1 MLKLWKVNAK
11 AGDATVKYPFAP
23 FPTNKDMRGK
33 PEHNA
38 ELCIACGACGVACPA
53 DAIRMDTDL
62 AADTITWSIDY
73 GRCIFCGR
81 CEEACP
87 MEAIKLTEEFE
98 LAVMSKD
105 DLTSKSVYTLEHC
118 SRCGKPFAP
127 HKEIDYAKRL
137 LQKAGGMEAIQAARA
152 AYDALSDQRKA
163 QVSNYDVLLAAEKK
177 LAQLQDE
184 AVAHVEE
191 LIDAIGQPVIP
202 ASRAAVEAARAAYD
216 ALGQKLQERVGNY
229 DVLLAAEARLAE
241 LNAQDIY
248 KTTGD
253 FIVSKGAPVTGS
265 IGGEWAVIG
274 LARSGYPVPANYFD
288 DYYARVEKYV
298 KNCSGVLHE
307 RKYTE
312 YSRVI
317 LALTAIGRNPSK
329 VAGYNLLMPLGDF
342 EKTIWQGM
350 NGPIWALIAL
360 DSGNYDIPKNP
371 AAKTQAT
378 RQLYID
384 EIIKNQMK
392 DGGWSLTGTGD
403 SDVDI
408 TAMAL
413 QALAKYQDQ
422 KAVKTATDKALAYL
436 SNVQDSKGGFA
447 SWGTTNVESVA
458 QVVVAL
464 CELGVSLDD
473 SRFVKSGHTLTEN
486 LLSFRQ
492 SNGGF
497 YHVLDGS
504 DGNNQMSSEQGFY
517 ALVAI
522 DRAANG
528 QNSLYR
534 MDDVTKNTSK
544 PSTSVSKGN
553 VDASVNVP
561 GVTAPGT
568 TFTDIKNHANKAAIE
583 ELASRGIING
593 MGKGTFMPNKTMTR
607 AEFAAIVTRALGLA
621 AKDTK
626 AFTDVPSS
634 KWYAGYIGTA
644 NSSGIVNGVGSGKF
658 NPDGTIT
665 RQEAAAM
672 VARAA
677 KLCGL
682 DPSMDAAATKDML
695 AQFGDYRSVAS
706 WAKEPMAFCYS
717 VNILDQSDLNIE
729 PTKAILRCE
738 IAQMLYNMLSAAELI

>member
-1 MLKLWKVNAK
+1 MVSAVK
-11 AGDATVKYPFAP
+11 A
-23 FPTNKDMRGK
+23 
-33 PEHNA
+33 PE
-38 ELCIACGACGVACPA
+38 V
-53 DAIRMDTDL
+53 
-62 AADTITWSIDY
+62 
-73 GRCIFCGR
+73 
-81 CEEACP
+81 
-87 MEAIKLTEEFE
+87 
-98 LAVMSKD
+98 
-105 DLTSKSVYTLEHC
+105 
-118 SRCGKPFAP
+118 
-127 HKEIDYAKRL
+127 
-137 LQKAGGMEAIQAARA
+137 
-152 AYDALSDQRKA
+152 
-163 QVSNYDVLLAAEKK
+163 
-177 LAQLQDE
+177 
-184 AVAHVEE
+184 
-191 LIDAIGQPVIP
+191 
-202 ASRAAVEAARAAYD
+202 
-216 ALGQKLQERVGNY
+216 
-229 DVLLAAEARLAE
+229 
-241 LNAQDIY
+241 
-248 KTTGD
+248 
-253 FIVSKGAPVTGS
+253 GS

-274 LARSGYPVPANYFD
+274 LARSGYSVPA
-288 DYYARVEKYV
+288 DYYDEYYTRVEKYV
-298 KNCSGVLHE
+298 KDCNGVLHD

-312 YSRVI
+312 YSRVA
-317 LALTAIGRNPSK
+317 LALTAIGRDPSK
-329 VAGYNLLMPLGDF
+329 VAGYNLLTPLGDF
-342 EKTIWQGM
+342 EKTIWQGL

-360 DSGNYDIPKNP
+360 DSGNYEIPKNP

-384 EIIKNQMK
+384 EILNNQMK

-422 KAVKTATDKALAYL
+422 KAVKAATDSALSWL
-436 SNVQDSKGGFA
+436 SKNQDSKGGFA

-458 QVVVAL
+458 QVVVAF
-464 CELGVSLDD
+464 CELGMDLND
-473 SRFVKSGHTLTEN
+473 SRFVKNGHGLVEN

-497 YHVLDGS
+497 YHVMDGS
-504 DGNNQMSSEQGFY
+504 DGNNQMSAEQGFY

-522 DRAANG
+522 DRAENSK
-528 QNSLYR
+528 NSLYR
-534 MDDVTKNTSK
+534 MGDVVKNNSK
-544 PSTSVSKGN
+544 PNTNINKSKA
-553 VDASVNVP
+553 DPSVNVP
-561 GVTAPGT
+561 DVTAPGT
-568 TFTDIKNHANKAAIE
+568 TFSDVKNHANQTAIE
-583 ELASRGIING
+583 QLASRGIING
-593 MGKGTFMPNKTMTR
+593 MGKGTFAPNKTMTR
-607 AEFAAIVTRALGLA
+607 AEFAAIVTRALGLP

-682 DPSMDAAATKDML
+682 DTAMDAAATKDML

-706 WAKEPMAFCYS
+706 WAKKPMAFCYS

-738 IAQMLYNMLSAAELI
+738 IAQMLYNMLTAAELI

>member
-1 MLKLWKVNAK
+1 MRRIKRISAWILTLAILLTL
-11 AGDATVKYPFAP
+11 TV
-23 FPTNKDMRGK
+23 PT
-33 PEHNA
+33 
-38 ELCIACGACGVACPA
+38 
-53 DAIRMDTDL
+53 L
-62 AADTITWSIDY
+62 AAS
-73 GRCIFCGR
+73 
-81 CEEACP
+81 
-87 MEAIKLTEEFE
+87 
-98 LAVMSKD
+98 
-105 DLTSKSVYTLEHC
+105 SVQSEVQG
-118 SRCGKPFAP
+118 S
-127 HKEIDYAKRL
+127 
-137 LQKAGGMEAIQAARA
+137 A
-152 AYDALSDQRKA
+152 AYMVSAVKA
-163 QVSNYDVLLAAEKK
+163 PEV
-177 LAQLQDE
+177 
-184 AVAHVEE
+184 
-191 LIDAIGQPVIP
+191 
-202 ASRAAVEAARAAYD
+202 
-216 ALGQKLQERVGNY
+216 
-229 DVLLAAEARLAE
+229 
-241 LNAQDIY
+241 
-248 KTTGD
+248 
-253 FIVSKGAPVTGS
+253 GS

-274 LARSGYPVPANYFD
+274 LARSGYSVPTNYYD

-317 LALTAIGRNPSK
+317 LALTAIGRDPSK
-329 VAGYNLLMPLGDF
+329 VAGYNLLTPLGDF
-342 EKTIWQGM
+342 EKTIWQGL

-360 DSGNYDIPKNP
+360 DSGNYEIPKNT

-378 RQLYID
+378 RQLYVD
-384 EIIKNQMK
+384 EIVKNQKK
-392 DGGWSLTGTGD
+392 DGGWALTDTGD

-422 KAVKTATDKALAYL
+422 KAVKSATDKALDYL
-436 SNVQDSKGGFA
+436 SNAQDSKGGYA

-464 CELGVSLDD
+464 CELGISLDD
-473 SRFVKSGHTLTEN
+473 SRFVKSGYTLTEN

-492 SNGGF
+492 ANGGF

-534 MDDVTKNTSK
+534 MGDVTKNTSK
-544 PSTSVSKGN
+544 PTANVSKGN
-553 VDASVNVP
+553 ADASVNVP

-568 TFTDIKNHANKAAIE
+568 TFSDIKNHANKAAIE

-593 MGKGTFMPNKTMTR
+593 MGKGTFAPNKTMTR

-626 AFTDVPSS
+626 AFTDVPAS

-682 DPSMDAAATKDML
+682 DTSMDAAATKDML

-738 IAQMLYNMLSAAELI
+738 IAQMLYNMLTAAELI

>member
-1 MLKLWKVNAK
+1 MKQIRK
-11 AGDATVKYPFAP
+11 FA
-23 FPTNKDMRGK
+23 
-33 PEHNA
+33 A
-38 ELCIACGACGVACPA
+38 LI
-53 DAIRMDTDL
+53 L
-62 AADTITWSIDY
+62 AFSVL
-73 GRCIFCGR
+73 FS
-81 CEEACP
+81 
-87 MEAIKLTEEFE
+87 
-98 LAVMSKD
+98 LAVPTFAASSVQSEVQSSAAFMLS
-105 DLTSKSVYTLEHC
+105 SVKSPEV
-118 SRCGKPFAP
+118 
-127 HKEIDYAKRL
+127 
-137 LQKAGGMEAIQAARA
+137 
-152 AYDALSDQRKA
+152 
-163 QVSNYDVLLAAEKK
+163 
-177 LAQLQDE
+177 
-184 AVAHVEE
+184 
-191 LIDAIGQPVIP
+191 
-202 ASRAAVEAARAAYD
+202 
-216 ALGQKLQERVGNY
+216 
-229 DVLLAAEARLAE
+229 
-241 LNAQDIY
+241 
-248 KTTGD
+248 
-253 FIVSKGAPVTGS
+253 GS

-274 LARSGYPVPANYFD
+274 LARSGYSVPA
-288 DYYARVEKYV
+288 DYYDEYYTRVEKYV

-317 LALTAIGRNPSK
+317 LALTAIGRDPSK

-342 EKTIWQGM
+342 EKTIWQGL

-360 DSGNYDIPKNP
+360 DSGNYEIPKNP

-384 EIIKNQMK
+384 EILNSQMK

-408 TAMAL
+408 SAMAL

-422 KAVKTATDKALAYL
+422 KAVKTATDKALTYL
-436 SNVQDSKGGFA
+436 SKAQDSKGGYA

-534 MDDVTKNTSK
+534 MSDVAKNTSK
-544 PSTSVSKGN
+544 PATSVSKGN
-553 VDASVNVP
+553 VDASVSVP

-568 TFTDIKNHANKAAIE
+568 TFSDIKNHANKAAIE

-593 MGKGTFMPNKTMTR
+593 MGKGTFAPNKTMTR

-634 KWYAGYIGTA
+634 NGTPVTSA
-644 NSSGIVNGVGSGKF
+644 Q
-658 NPDGTIT
+658 PT
-665 RQEAAAM
+665 AAALST
-672 VARAA
+672 A
-677 KLCGL
+677 L
-682 DPSMDAAATKDML
+682 AAASLIRTAPSPGRRLPRWSPVPQNCVALIHRWTKQRQRICWHSSEIT
-695 AQFGDYRSVAS
+695 AAWHPGRRNRWRSATPSISSTRVTS
-706 WAKEPMAFCYS
+706 ILNPQKRFCAARS
-717 VNILDQSDLNIE
+717 H
-729 PTKAILRCE
+729 RCFT
-738 IAQMLYNMLSAAELI
+738 IC

>member
-1 MLKLWKVNAK
+1 MRRTKRIAWILTLAILLTL
-11 AGDATVKYPFAP
+11 TV
-23 FPTNKDMRGK
+23 
-33 PEHNA
+33 
-38 ELCIACGACGVACPA
+38 PA
-53 DAIRMDTDL
+53 L
-62 AADTITWSIDY
+62 AAS
-73 GRCIFCGR
+73 GVQNEVQG
-81 CEEACP
+81 
-87 MEAIKLTEEFE
+87 
-98 LAVMSKD
+98 S
-105 DLTSKSVYTLEHC
+105 
-118 SRCGKPFAP
+118 
-127 HKEIDYAKRL
+127 
-137 LQKAGGMEAIQAARA
+137 A
-152 AYDALSDQRKA
+152 AYMVSAVKA
-163 QVSNYDVLLAAEKK
+163 PEV
-177 LAQLQDE
+177 
-184 AVAHVEE
+184 
-191 LIDAIGQPVIP
+191 
-202 ASRAAVEAARAAYD
+202 
-216 ALGQKLQERVGNY
+216 
-229 DVLLAAEARLAE
+229 
-241 LNAQDIY
+241 
-248 KTTGD
+248 
-253 FIVSKGAPVTGS
+253 GS
-265 IGGEWAVIG
+265 IGGEWAIIG
-274 LARSGYPVPANYFD
+274 LARSGYAVPANYYE

-317 LALTAIGRNPSK
+317 LALTAIGRDPSK
-329 VAGYNLLMPLGDF
+329 VAGYNLLTPLGDF
-342 EKTIWQGM
+342 EKTIWQGL

-408 TAMAL
+408 SAMAL

-422 KAVKTATDKALAYL
+422 KAVKTATDKALTYL
-436 SNVQDSKGGFA
+436 SKVQDSKGGFA

-458 QVVVAL
+458 QVVVAF
-464 CELGVSLDD
+464 CELGMDLND
-473 SRFVKSGHTLTEN
+473 SRFVKNGHGLVEN

-497 YHVLDGS
+497 YHVMDGS
-504 DGNNQMSSEQGFY
+504 DGNNQMSAEQGFY

-522 DRAANG
+522 DRAENG
-528 QNSLYR
+528 KNSLYR
-534 MDDVTKNTSK
+534 MGDVVKNNSK
-544 PSTSVSKGN
+544 PNTNINKSKA
-553 VDASVNVP
+553 DPSVNVP
-561 GVTAPGT
+561 DVTAPGT
-568 TFTDIKNHANKAAIE
+568 TFSDVKNHANQTAIE
-583 ELASRGIING
+583 QLASRGIING
-593 MGKGTFMPNKTMTR
+593 MGKGTFAPNKTMTR
-607 AEFAAIVTRALGLA
+607 AEFAAIVTRALGLP

-682 DPSMDAAATKDML
+682 DTAMDAASIKDML
-695 AQFGDYRSVAS
+695 AQFGDYRGVAS
-706 WAKEPMAFCYS
+706 WAKEPLAFCYAAG
-717 VNILDQSDLNIE
+717 ILDQSDLNIE

-738 IAQMLYNMLSAAELI
+738 IAQMLYNMLVTSELI

>member
-1 MLKLWKVNAK
+1 MRRIKRISAWILTLAILLTL
-11 AGDATVKYPFAP
+11 TV
-23 FPTNKDMRGK
+23 
-33 PEHNA
+33 
-38 ELCIACGACGVACPA
+38 PA
-53 DAIRMDTDL
+53 L
-62 AADTITWSIDY
+62 AAS
-73 GRCIFCGR
+73 GVQNEVQG
-81 CEEACP
+81 
-87 MEAIKLTEEFE
+87 
-98 LAVMSKD
+98 S
-105 DLTSKSVYTLEHC
+105 
-118 SRCGKPFAP
+118 
-127 HKEIDYAKRL
+127 
-137 LQKAGGMEAIQAARA
+137 A
-152 AYDALSDQRKA
+152 AYM
-163 QVSNYDVLLAAEKK
+163 VS
-177 LAQLQDE
+177 
-184 AVAHVEE
+184 AVKSPEV
-191 LIDAIGQPVIP
+191 
-202 ASRAAVEAARAAYD
+202 
-216 ALGQKLQERVGNY
+216 
-229 DVLLAAEARLAE
+229 
-241 LNAQDIY
+241 
-248 KTTGD
+248 
-253 FIVSKGAPVTGS
+253 GS
-265 IGGEWAVIG
+265 IGGEWAIIG
-274 LARSGYPVPANYFD
+274 LARSGYTVPTNYYE

-317 LALTAIGRNPSK
+317 LALTAIGRDPSK

-342 EKTIWQGM
+342 EKTIWQGL

-360 DSGNYDIPKNP
+360 DSGNYEIPKNP

-384 EIIKNQMK
+384 EIVKNQKK
-392 DGGWSLTGTGD
+392 DGGWSLTDTGD

-422 KAVKTATDKALAYL
+422 KAVKSATDKALDYL
-436 SNVQDSKGGFA
+436 SDVQDSKGGYA

-534 MDDVTKNTSK
+534 MGDVVKNNSK
-544 PSTSVSKGN
+544 PNTNINKSKA
-553 VDASVNVP
+553 DPSVNVP
-561 GVTAPGT
+561 DVTAPGT
-568 TFTDIKNHANKAAIE
+568 TFTDVKNHVNKAAIE

-644 NSSGIVNGVGSGKF
+644 NSSGIVNGVGNGKF
-658 NPDGTIT
+658 NPEGTIT

-682 DPSMDAAATKDML
+682 DTAMGAAATKDML

-738 IAQMLYNMLSAAELI
+738 IAQMLYNMLTAAELI

>member
-1 MLKLWKVNAK
+1 MKQ
-11 AGDATVKYPFAP
+11 
-23 FPTNKDMRGK
+23 
-33 PEHNA
+33 
-38 ELCIACGACGVACPA
+38 
-53 DAIRMDTDL
+53 IRKL
-62 AADTITWSIDY
+62 AALILVLSVL
-73 GRCIFCGR
+73 FS
-81 CEEACP
+81 
-87 MEAIKLTEEFE
+87 
-98 LAVMSKD
+98 LAVPTLAAS
-105 DLTSKSVYTLEHC
+105 SVQTEMQG
-118 SRCGKPFAP
+118 S
-127 HKEIDYAKRL
+127 
-137 LQKAGGMEAIQAARA
+137 A
-152 AYDALSDQRKA
+152 AYMVSAVKA
-163 QVSNYDVLLAAEKK
+163 PEVS
-177 LAQLQDE
+177 
-184 AVAHVEE
+184 
-191 LIDAIGQPVIP
+191 
-202 ASRAAVEAARAAYD
+202 
-216 ALGQKLQERVGNY
+216 
-229 DVLLAAEARLAE
+229 
-241 LNAQDIY
+241 
-248 KTTGD
+248 
-253 FIVSKGAPVTGS
+253 S
-265 IGGEWAVIG
+265 IGGEWAVLG
-274 LARSGYPVPANYFD
+274 LARSGYSVPKDYFD
-288 DYYARVEKYV
+288 NYYANVEKYV
-298 KNCSGVLHE
+298 KSCKGVLHE

-312 YSRVI
+312 YSRVV
-317 LALTAIGRNPSK
+317 LALTAIGRDPSN

-342 EKTIWQGM
+342 DKTIWQGL

-360 DSGNYDIPKNP
+360 DSGNYDIPKNTS
-371 AAKTQAT
+371 AKTQAT

-408 TAMAL
+408 SAMAL

-422 KAVKTATDKALAYL
+422 KAVKTATDKALTYL
-436 SNVQDSKGGFA
+436 SKAQDSKGGYA

-464 CELGVSLDD
+464 CELGIDLGD
-473 SRFVKSGHTLTEN
+473 SRFVKNGHTLTEN

-504 DGNNQMSSEQGFY
+504 DGNNQMSAEQGFY

-522 DRAANG
+522 DRVENG
-528 QNSLYR
+528 KNSFYR
-534 MDDVTKNTSK
+534 MGDVVKNTSK
-544 PSTSVSKGN
+544 PTNVNKSKA
-553 VDASVNVP
+553 DASVNVP
-561 GVTAPGT
+561 GVSAPGT
-568 TFTDIKNHANKAAIE
+568 TFTDVKNHANKTAIE
-583 ELASRGIING
+583 ALASRGIING
-593 MGKGTFMPNKTMTR
+593 MSKDTFAPNKTMTR
-607 AEFAAIVTRALGLA
+607 AEFAAIVTRALGLP

-634 KWYAGYIGTA
+634 KWYAGYIGAA

-682 DPSMDAAATKDML
+682 DTAMDAAATKDML

-706 WAKEPMAFCYS
+706 WAKKPMAFCYS

-738 IAQMLYNMLSAAELI
+738 IAQMLYNMLTAAELI

>member
-1 MLKLWKVNAK
+1 MRRIKRISAWILTLAILLTL
-11 AGDATVKYPFAP
+11 TV
-23 FPTNKDMRGK
+23 
-33 PEHNA
+33 
-38 ELCIACGACGVACPA
+38 PA
-53 DAIRMDTDL
+53 L
-62 AADTITWSIDY
+62 AAS
-73 GRCIFCGR
+73 
-81 CEEACP
+81 
-87 MEAIKLTEEFE
+87 
-98 LAVMSKD
+98 
-105 DLTSKSVYTLEHC
+105 SVQNEVQG
-118 SRCGKPFAP
+118 S
-127 HKEIDYAKRL
+127 
-137 LQKAGGMEAIQAARA
+137 A
-152 AYDALSDQRKA
+152 AYM
-163 QVSNYDVLLAAEKK
+163 VS
-177 LAQLQDE
+177 
-184 AVAHVEE
+184 AVKSPEV
-191 LIDAIGQPVIP
+191 
-202 ASRAAVEAARAAYD
+202 
-216 ALGQKLQERVGNY
+216 
-229 DVLLAAEARLAE
+229 
-241 LNAQDIY
+241 
-248 KTTGD
+248 
-253 FIVSKGAPVTGS
+253 GS
-265 IGGEWAVIG
+265 IGGEWAIIG
-274 LARSGYPVPANYFD
+274 LARSGYTVPANYYE

-312 YSRVI
+312 YSRVV
-317 LALTAIGRNPSK
+317 LALTAIGRDPSK
-329 VAGYNLLMPLGDF
+329 VAGYNLLTPLGDF
-342 EKTIWQGM
+342 DKTIWQGL

-360 DSGNYDIPKNP
+360 DSGNYEIPKNP

-384 EIIKNQMK
+384 EILNNQMK

-422 KAVKTATDKALAYL
+422 KAVKTATDKALTYL
-436 SNVQDSKGGFA
+436 SNVQDRKGGFA

-458 QVVVAL
+458 QVVVAF
-464 CELGVSLDD
+464 CELGMDLND
-473 SRFVKSGHTLTEN
+473 SRFVKNGHGLVEN

-497 YHVLDGS
+497 YHVMDGS
-504 DGNNQMSSEQGFY
+504 DGNNQMSAEQGFY

-522 DRAANG
+522 DRAENG
-528 QNSLYR
+528 KNSLYR
-534 MDDVTKNTSK
+534 MGDVTKNTSK
-544 PSTSVSKGN
+544 PNTNINKSKA
-553 VDASVNVP
+553 DPSVNVP

-568 TFTDIKNHANKAAIE
+568 TFSDVKNHANQTAIE
-583 ELASRGIING
+583 QLASRGIING
-593 MGKGTFMPNKTMTR
+593 MGKGTFAPNKTMTR

-738 IAQMLYNMLSAAELI
+738 IAQMLYNMLTAAELI

>member
-1 MLKLWKVNAK
+1 MRRIKRISAWILTLAILLTL
-11 AGDATVKYPFAP
+11 TVPAFA
-23 FPTNKDMRGK
+23 
-33 PEHNA
+33 A
-38 ELCIACGACGVACPA
+38 
-53 DAIRMDTDL
+53 
-62 AADTITWSIDY
+62 S
-73 GRCIFCGR
+73 
-81 CEEACP
+81 
-87 MEAIKLTEEFE
+87 
-98 LAVMSKD
+98 
-105 DLTSKSVYTLEHC
+105 SVQSEVQG
-118 SRCGKPFAP
+118 S
-127 HKEIDYAKRL
+127 
-137 LQKAGGMEAIQAARA
+137 A
-152 AYDALSDQRKA
+152 AYM
-163 QVSNYDVLLAAEKK
+163 VS
-177 LAQLQDE
+177 
-184 AVAHVEE
+184 AVKSPEV
-191 LIDAIGQPVIP
+191 
-202 ASRAAVEAARAAYD
+202 
-216 ALGQKLQERVGNY
+216 
-229 DVLLAAEARLAE
+229 
-241 LNAQDIY
+241 
-248 KTTGD
+248 
-253 FIVSKGAPVTGS
+253 GS
-265 IGGEWAVIG
+265 IGGEWAIIG
-274 LARSGYPVPANYFD
+274 LARFGYTVPANYYD

-317 LALTAIGRNPSK
+317 LALTAIGRDPSN
-329 VAGYNLLMPLGDF
+329 VAGDNLLTPLGDF
-342 EKTIWQGM
+342 EKTIWQGL

-384 EIIKNQMK
+384 EILNNQMK

-422 KAVKTATDKALAYL
+422 KAVKTATDSALTWL
-436 SNVQDSKGGFA
+436 SKNQDSKGGYA

-458 QVVVAL
+458 QVIVAL
-464 CELGVSLDD
+464 CELGMDLND
-473 SRFVKSGHTLTEN
+473 SRFVKNGRTLTEN

-504 DGNNQMSSEQGFY
+504 DGNNQMSAEQGFY

-522 DRAANG
+522 DRAENSK
-528 QNSLYR
+528 NSLYR
-534 MDDVTKNTSK
+534 MGDVTKNTAK
-544 PSTSVSKGN
+544 PSTTVKKGSA
-553 VDASVNVP
+553 DASVSVP
-561 GVTAPGT
+561 AVSAPGT
-568 TFTDIKNHANKAAIE
+568 TFSDVKNHANQTAIE
-583 ELASRGIING
+583 ALASRGIING
-593 MGKGTFMPNKTMTR
+593 MGQGTFMPNKTMTR

-626 AFTDVPSS
+626 VFSDVPSS

-644 NSSGIVNGVGSGKF
+644 NSSGIVNGVGNGKF
-658 NPDGTIT
+658 NPEGTIT

-682 DPSMDAAATKDML
+682 DTAMDAAATRDML

-717 VNILDQSDLNIE
+717 ANILDQSELNIE

-738 IAQMLYNMLSAAELI
+738 IAQMLYNMLTAAELI

>member
-1 MLKLWKVNAK
+1 MKQ
-11 AGDATVKYPFAP
+11 
-23 FPTNKDMRGK
+23 
-33 PEHNA
+33 
-38 ELCIACGACGVACPA
+38 
-53 DAIRMDTDL
+53 IRKL
-62 AADTITWSIDY
+62 AALILVLSVL
-73 GRCIFCGR
+73 FS
-81 CEEACP
+81 
-87 MEAIKLTEEFE
+87 
-98 LAVMSKD
+98 LAVPTLAAS
-105 DLTSKSVYTLEHC
+105 SVQTEMQG
-118 SRCGKPFAP
+118 S
-127 HKEIDYAKRL
+127 
-137 LQKAGGMEAIQAARA
+137 A
-152 AYDALSDQRKA
+152 AYMVSAVKA
-163 QVSNYDVLLAAEKK
+163 PEVS
-177 LAQLQDE
+177 
-184 AVAHVEE
+184 
-191 LIDAIGQPVIP
+191 
-202 ASRAAVEAARAAYD
+202 
-216 ALGQKLQERVGNY
+216 
-229 DVLLAAEARLAE
+229 
-241 LNAQDIY
+241 
-248 KTTGD
+248 
-253 FIVSKGAPVTGS
+253 S
-265 IGGEWAVIG
+265 IGGEWAVLG
-274 LARSGYPVPANYFD
+274 LARSGYSVPA
-288 DYYARVEKYV
+288 DYYDEYYTRVEKYV

-312 YSRVI
+312 YSRVV
-317 LALTAIGRNPSK
+317 LALTAIGRDPSN

-342 EKTIWQGM
+342 DKTIWQGL

-360 DSGNYDIPKNP
+360 DSGNYDIPKNTS
-371 AAKTQAT
+371 AKTQAT

-413 QALAKYQDQ
+413 QVLAKYQDQ
-422 KAVKTATDKALAYL
+422 KAVKTATDKALTYL
-436 SNVQDSKGGFA
+436 SKVQDSKGGYA

-464 CELGVSLDD
+464 CELGISLDD
-473 SRFVKSGHTLTEN
+473 SRFVKNGHTLTEN

-504 DGNNQMSSEQGFY
+504 DGNNQMSAEQGFY

-522 DRAANG
+522 DRAENG
-528 QNSLYR
+528 KNSLYR
-534 MDDVTKNTSK
+534 MGDVVKNNSK
-544 PSTSVSKGN
+544 PNTNINKSKA
-553 VDASVNVP
+553 DPSVNVP
-561 GVTAPGT
+561 DVTAPGT
-568 TFTDIKNHANKAAIE
+568 TFSDVKNHANQTAIE
-583 ELASRGIING
+583 QLASRGIING
-593 MGKGTFMPNKTMTR
+593 MGKGTFAPNKTMTR
-607 AEFAAIVTRALGLA
+607 AEFAAIVTRALGLP

-682 DPSMDAAATKDML
+682 DTAMDAASIKDML
-695 AQFGDYRSVAS
+695 AQFGDYRGVAS
-706 WAKEPMAFCYS
+706 WAKEPLAFCYAAG
-717 VNILDQSDLNIE
+717 ILDQSDLNIE

-738 IAQMLYNMLSAAELI
+738 IAQMLYNMLVTSELI

>member
-1 MLKLWKVNAK
+1 MRRIKRISAWILTLAILLTL
-11 AGDATVKYPFAP
+11 TV
-23 FPTNKDMRGK
+23 
-33 PEHNA
+33 
-38 ELCIACGACGVACPA
+38 PA
-53 DAIRMDTDL
+53 L
-62 AADTITWSIDY
+62 AAS
-73 GRCIFCGR
+73 GVQNEVQG
-81 CEEACP
+81 
-87 MEAIKLTEEFE
+87 
-98 LAVMSKD
+98 S
-105 DLTSKSVYTLEHC
+105 
-118 SRCGKPFAP
+118 
-127 HKEIDYAKRL
+127 
-137 LQKAGGMEAIQAARA
+137 A
-152 AYDALSDQRKA
+152 AYM
-163 QVSNYDVLLAAEKK
+163 VS
-177 LAQLQDE
+177 
-184 AVAHVEE
+184 AVKSPEV
-191 LIDAIGQPVIP
+191 
-202 ASRAAVEAARAAYD
+202 
-216 ALGQKLQERVGNY
+216 
-229 DVLLAAEARLAE
+229 
-241 LNAQDIY
+241 
-248 KTTGD
+248 
-253 FIVSKGAPVTGS
+253 GS
-265 IGGEWAVIG
+265 IGGEWAIIG
-274 LARSGYPVPANYFD
+274 LARSGYTVPANYYD

-317 LALTAIGRNPSK
+317 LALTAIGRDPSN
-329 VAGYNLLMPLGDF
+329 VAGYNLLTPLGDF
-342 EKTIWQGM
+342 EKTIWQGL

-384 EIIKNQMK
+384 EILNNQMK

-408 TAMAL
+408 SAMAL

-422 KAVKTATDKALAYL
+422 KAVKTATDKALTWL
-436 SNVQDSKGGFA
+436 SKNQDSKGGFA

-458 QVVVAL
+458 QVIVAL
-464 CELGVSLDD
+464 CELGMDLND
-473 SRFVKSGHTLTEN
+473 SRFVKNGHTLTEN

-492 SNGGF
+492 ANGGF

-504 DGNNQMSSEQGFY
+504 DGNNQMSAEQGFY

-522 DRAANG
+522 DRAENG
-528 QNSLYR
+528 KNSLYR
-534 MDDVTKNTSK
+534 MGDVTKATTK
-544 PSTSVSKGN
+544 PSTTVKKGN
-553 VDASVNVP
+553 ADASVSVP
-561 GVTAPGT
+561 AVSAPGT
-568 TFTDIKNHANKAAIE
+568 TFSDVKNHANQTAIE
-583 ELASRGIING
+583 ALASRGIING
-593 MGKGTFMPNKTMTR
+593 MGQGTFMPNKTMTR

-644 NSSGIVNGVGSGKF
+644 NSSGIVNGVGNGKF
-658 NPDGTIT
+658 NPEGTIT

-682 DPSMDAAATKDML
+682 DTAMDAAATRDML

-717 VNILDQSDLNIE
+717 ANILDQSELNIE

-738 IAQMLYNMLSAAELI
+738 IAQMLYNMLTAAELI

>member
-1 MLKLWKVNAK
+1 MMKKIRK
-11 AGDATVKYPFAP
+11 FAALVL
-23 FPTNKDMRGK
+23 T
-33 PEHNA
+33 
-38 ELCIACGACGVACPA
+38 LCVLVSLAVPS
-53 DAIRMDTDL
+53 L
-62 AADTITWSIDY
+62 AAS
-73 GRCIFCGR
+73 GVQS
-81 CEEACP
+81 
-87 MEAIKLTEEFE
+87 E
-98 LAVMSKD
+98 LQGS
-105 DLTSKSVYTLEHC
+105 
-118 SRCGKPFAP
+118 
-127 HKEIDYAKRL
+127 
-137 LQKAGGMEAIQAARA
+137 A
-152 AYDALSDQRKA
+152 AYMLSAVKA
-163 QVSNYDVLLAAEKK
+163 PEV
-177 LAQLQDE
+177 
-184 AVAHVEE
+184 
-191 LIDAIGQPVIP
+191 
-202 ASRAAVEAARAAYD
+202 
-216 ALGQKLQERVGNY
+216 
-229 DVLLAAEARLAE
+229 
-241 LNAQDIY
+241 
-248 KTTGD
+248 
-253 FIVSKGAPVTGS
+253 GS

-298 KNCSGVLHE
+298 KDCAGVLHE

-317 LALTAIGRNPSK
+317 LALTAIGRDPAN
-329 VAGYNLLMPLGDF
+329 VAGYNLLTPLGDF
-342 EKTIWQGM
+342 EKTIWQGL

-360 DSGNYDIPKNP
+360 DSGSYDIPKNP

-378 RQLYID
+378 RQLYVN
-384 EIIKNQMK
+384 EILNNQLA
-392 DGGWSLTGTGD
+392 DGGWNLTGTGN
-403 SDVDI
+403 SDPDM

-422 KAVKTATDKALAYL
+422 KSVQSATDKALTWL
-436 SNVQDSKGGFA
+436 SKAQDSKGGYA
-447 SWGTTNVESVA
+447 SWGTTNVESAA

-464 CELGVSLDD
+464 CELGISLDD
-473 SRFVKSGHTLTEN
+473 SRFVKNGHTLTEN

-504 DGNNQMSSEQGFY
+504 DGNNQMSAEQGFY

-522 DRAANG
+522 DRAENG
-528 QNSLYR
+528 KNTLYR
-534 MDDVTKNTSK
+534 MGDVTKNTSK
-544 PSTSVSKGN
+544 PASNVSKGN
-553 VDASVNVP
+553 ADASVKVP

-593 MGKGTFMPNKTMTR
+593 MGKGTFLPNKTMTR

-682 DPSMDAAATKDML
+682 DTAMSAAATKDML
-695 AQFGDYRSVAS
+695 AQFGDYRGVAS
-706 WAKEPMAFCYS
+706 WAKEPLAFCYS
-717 VNILDQSDLNIE
+717 AGILDQSDLNIE

-738 IAQMLYNMLSAAELI
+738 IAQMLYNMLTAAELI

>member
-1 MLKLWKVNAK
+1 MKQIRK
-11 AGDATVKYPFAP
+11 FA
-23 FPTNKDMRGK
+23 
-33 PEHNA
+33 A
-38 ELCIACGACGVACPA
+38 LI
-53 DAIRMDTDL
+53 L
-62 AADTITWSIDY
+62 AFSVL
-73 GRCIFCGR
+73 FS
-81 CEEACP
+81 
-87 MEAIKLTEEFE
+87 
-98 LAVMSKD
+98 LAVPTFAASSVQSEVQSSAAFMLS
-105 DLTSKSVYTLEHC
+105 SVKSPEV
-118 SRCGKPFAP
+118 
-127 HKEIDYAKRL
+127 
-137 LQKAGGMEAIQAARA
+137 
-152 AYDALSDQRKA
+152 
-163 QVSNYDVLLAAEKK
+163 
-177 LAQLQDE
+177 
-184 AVAHVEE
+184 
-191 LIDAIGQPVIP
+191 
-202 ASRAAVEAARAAYD
+202 
-216 ALGQKLQERVGNY
+216 
-229 DVLLAAEARLAE
+229 
-241 LNAQDIY
+241 
-248 KTTGD
+248 
-253 FIVSKGAPVTGS
+253 GS

-274 LARSGYPVPANYFD
+274 LARSGYSVPA
-288 DYYARVEKYV
+288 DYYDEYYTRVEKYV

-312 YSRVI
+312 YSRVV
-317 LALTAIGRNPSK
+317 LALTAIGRDPLN

-342 EKTIWQGM
+342 DKTIWQGL

-360 DSGNYDIPKNP
+360 DSGNYDIPKNTS
-371 AAKTQAT
+371 AKTQAT

-384 EIIKNQMK
+384 EILSRQQK
-392 DGGWSLTGTGD
+392 DGGWNLTGTGD

-422 KAVKTATDKALAYL
+422 KAVKTATDSALTWL
-436 SNVQDSKGGFA
+436 SKNQDSKGGFA

-458 QVVVAL
+458 QVIVAL
-464 CELGVSLDD
+464 CELGISLDD
-473 SRFVKSGHTLTEN
+473 SRFVKNGHTLTEN

-504 DGNNQMSSEQGFY
+504 DGNNQMSAEQGFY

-522 DRAANG
+522 DRAENG
-528 QNSLYR
+528 KNSLYR
-534 MDDVTKNTSK
+534 MGDVTKATTK
-544 PSTSVSKGN
+544 PSTTVKKGN
-553 VDASVNVP
+553 ADASVNVP

-568 TFTDIKNHANKAAIE
+568 TFSDIKNHANKAAIE
-583 ELASRGIING
+583 ALASRGIING
-593 MGKGTFMPNKTMTR
+593 MSKDNFAPNKTMTR
-607 AEFAAIVTRALGLA
+607 AEFAAIVTRALGLP

-634 KWYAGYIGTA
+634 KWYAGYIGAA

-682 DPSMDAAATKDML
+682 DTSMDAGATKDVL

-706 WAKEPMAFCYS
+706 WAKESLAFCYYT
-717 VNILDQSDLNIE
+717 NILDQSALKIE

-738 IAQMLYNMLSAAELI
+738 IAQMLYNMLTAAELI

>member
-1 MLKLWKVNAK
+1 MRRIKRISAWILTLAILLTL
-11 AGDATVKYPFAP
+11 TV
-23 FPTNKDMRGK
+23 
-33 PEHNA
+33 
-38 ELCIACGACGVACPA
+38 PA
-53 DAIRMDTDL
+53 L
-62 AADTITWSIDY
+62 AAS
-73 GRCIFCGR
+73 GVQNEVQG
-81 CEEACP
+81 
-87 MEAIKLTEEFE
+87 
-98 LAVMSKD
+98 S
-105 DLTSKSVYTLEHC
+105 
-118 SRCGKPFAP
+118 
-127 HKEIDYAKRL
+127 
-137 LQKAGGMEAIQAARA
+137 A
-152 AYDALSDQRKA
+152 AYM
-163 QVSNYDVLLAAEKK
+163 VS
-177 LAQLQDE
+177 
-184 AVAHVEE
+184 AVKSPEV
-191 LIDAIGQPVIP
+191 
-202 ASRAAVEAARAAYD
+202 
-216 ALGQKLQERVGNY
+216 
-229 DVLLAAEARLAE
+229 
-241 LNAQDIY
+241 
-248 KTTGD
+248 
-253 FIVSKGAPVTGS
+253 GS
-265 IGGEWAVIG
+265 IGGEWAIIG
-274 LARSGYPVPANYFD
+274 LARSGYTVPTNYYE

-317 LALTAIGRNPSK
+317 LALTAIGRDPSK

-384 EIIKNQMK
+384 EIVTNQKK
-392 DGGWSLTGTGD
+392 DGGWSLTDTGD

-422 KAVKTATDKALAYL
+422 KAVKSATDKALDYL
-436 SNVQDSKGGFA
+436 SDVQDSKGGYA

-464 CELGVSLDD
+464 CELGIDLGD
-473 SRFVKSGHTLTEN
+473 SRFVKNGHTLTEN

-504 DGNNQMSSEQGFY
+504 DGNNQMSAEQGFY

-522 DRAANG
+522 NRAENG
-528 QNSLYR
+528 KNSLYR
-534 MDDVTKNTSK
+534 MGDVIKATTK
-544 PSTSVSKGN
+544 PSTTVKKGSA
-553 VDASVNVP
+553 DASVSVP
-561 GVTAPGT
+561 AVTAPGT
-568 TFTDIKNHANKAAIE
+568 TFSDVKNHANKAAIE
-583 ELASRGIING
+583 ALASRGIING
-593 MGKGTFMPNKTMTR
+593 MGQGTFMPNKTMTR

-706 WAKEPMAFCYS
+706 WAKEPIAFCYS

-729 PTKAILRCE
+729 STKAILRCE
-738 IAQMLYNMLSAAELI
+738 IAQMLYNMLTAAELI

>member
-1 MLKLWKVNAK
+1 MKQIRK
-11 AGDATVKYPFAP
+11 FA
-23 FPTNKDMRGK
+23 
-33 PEHNA
+33 A
-38 ELCIACGACGVACPA
+38 LI
-53 DAIRMDTDL
+53 L
-62 AADTITWSIDY
+62 AFSVL
-73 GRCIFCGR
+73 FS
-81 CEEACP
+81 
-87 MEAIKLTEEFE
+87 
-98 LAVMSKD
+98 LAVPAFAASSVQSEMN
-105 DLTSKSVYTLEHC
+105 KS
-118 SRCGKPFAP
+118 
-127 HKEIDYAKRL
+127 
-137 LQKAGGMEAIQAARA
+137 A
-152 AYDALSDQRKA
+152 AYMVSAVKA
-163 QVSNYDVLLAAEKK
+163 PE
-177 LAQLQDE
+177 
-184 AVAHVEE
+184 
-191 LIDAIGQPVIP
+191 I
-202 ASRAAVEAARAAYD
+202 
-216 ALGQKLQERVGNY
+216 
-229 DVLLAAEARLAE
+229 
-241 LNAQDIY
+241 
-248 KTTGD
+248 
-253 FIVSKGAPVTGS
+253 GS
-265 IGGEWAVIG
+265 IGGEWAVLG
-274 LARSGYPVPANYFD
+274 LARSGYSVPANYYD

-317 LALTAIGRNPSK
+317 LALTAIGRDPSN
-329 VAGYNLLMPLGDF
+329 VAGYNLLTPLGDF
-342 EKTIWQGM
+342 EKTIWQGL

-384 EIIKNQMK
+384 EILNNQMK

-408 TAMAL
+408 SAMAL

-422 KAVKTATDKALAYL
+422 KAVKTATDKALTWL
-436 SNVQDSKGGFA
+436 SKNQDSKGGFA

-458 QVVVAL
+458 QVIVAL
-464 CELGVSLDD
+464 CELGMDLND
-473 SRFVKSGHTLTEN
+473 SRFVKNGHTLTEN

-492 SNGGF
+492 ANGGF

-504 DGNNQMSSEQGFY
+504 DGNNQMSAEQGFY

-522 DRAANG
+522 DRAENG
-528 QNSLYR
+528 KNSLYR
-534 MDDVTKNTSK
+534 MGDVTKNTSK
-544 PSTSVSKGN
+544 PNTNINKSKA
-553 VDASVNVP
+553 DPSVNVP

-568 TFTDIKNHANKAAIE
+568 TFSDVKNHANQTAIE
-583 ELASRGIING
+583 QLASRGIING

-626 AFTDVPSS
+626 VFSDVPSS
-634 KWYAGYIGTA
+634 KWYAGYIGMA
-644 NSSGIVNGVGSGKF
+644 NSSGIVNGVGNGKF
-658 NPDGTIT
+658 NPEGTIT

-682 DPSMDAAATKDML
+682 DTAMDAAATRDML

-717 VNILDQSDLNIE
+717 ANILDQSELNIE

-738 IAQMLYNMLSAAELI
+738 IAQMLYNMLTAAELI

>member
-1 MLKLWKVNAK
+1 MRRIKRISAWILALAILLTL
-11 AGDATVKYPFAP
+11 TV
-23 FPTNKDMRGK
+23 
-33 PEHNA
+33 
-38 ELCIACGACGVACPA
+38 PA
-53 DAIRMDTDL
+53 L
-62 AADTITWSIDY
+62 AA
-73 GRCIFCGR
+73 
-81 CEEACP
+81 P
-87 MEAIKLTEEFE
+87 
-98 LAVMSKD
+98 
-105 DLTSKSVYTLEHC
+105 SVQSEMQG
-118 SRCGKPFAP
+118 S
-127 HKEIDYAKRL
+127 
-137 LQKAGGMEAIQAARA
+137 A
-152 AYDALSDQRKA
+152 AYMVSAVKA
-163 QVSNYDVLLAAEKK
+163 PEV
-177 LAQLQDE
+177 
-184 AVAHVEE
+184 
-191 LIDAIGQPVIP
+191 
-202 ASRAAVEAARAAYD
+202 
-216 ALGQKLQERVGNY
+216 
-229 DVLLAAEARLAE
+229 
-241 LNAQDIY
+241 
-248 KTTGD
+248 
-253 FIVSKGAPVTGS
+253 GS

-274 LARSGYPVPANYFD
+274 LARSGYSVPA
-288 DYYARVEKYV
+288 DYYDEYYTRVEKYV
-298 KNCSGVLHE
+298 KNCNGVLHD

-317 LALTAIGRNPSK
+317 LALTAIGRDPSK
-329 VAGYNLLMPLGDF
+329 VAEYNLLTPLGDF
-342 EKTIWQGM
+342 EKTIWQGL

-360 DSGNYDIPKNP
+360 DSGNYEIPKNP

-384 EIIKNQMK
+384 EILNNQMK

-422 KAVKTATDKALAYL
+422 KAVKSATDKALSYL
-436 SNVQDSKGGFA
+436 SNVQDSKGGYA

-464 CELGVSLDD
+464 CELGMGLNDN
-473 SRFVKSGHTLTEN
+473 RFVKNGHGLVEN

-497 YHVLDGS
+497 YHVMDGS
-504 DGNNQMSSEQGFY
+504 DGNNQMSAEQGFY

-522 DRAANG
+522 DRAENG
-528 QNSLYR
+528 KNSLYR
-534 MDDVTKNTSK
+534 MGDVVKNNSK
-544 PSTSVSKGN
+544 PNTNINKSKA
-553 VDASVNVP
+553 DPSVNVP

-568 TFTDIKNHANKAAIE
+568 TFSDIKNHANKAAIE

-593 MGKGTFMPNKTMTR
+593 MGKGTFAPNKTMTR
-607 AEFAAIVTRALGLA
+607 AEFAAIVTRALGLP

-682 DPSMDAAATKDML
+682 DTAMDAASIKDML
-695 AQFGDYRSVAS
+695 AQFGDYRGVAS
-706 WAKEPMAFCYS
+706 WAKEPLAFCYAAG
-717 VNILDQSDLNIE
+717 ILDQSDLNIE

-738 IAQMLYNMLSAAELI
+738 IAQMLYNMLTAAELI

>member
-1 MLKLWKVNAK
+1 M
-11 AGDATVKYPFAP
+11 T
-23 FPTNKDMRGK
+23 
-33 PEHNA
+33 
-38 ELCIACGACGVACPA
+38 
-53 DAIRMDTDL
+53 
-62 AADTITWSIDY
+62 
-73 GRCIFCGR
+73 
-81 CEEACP
+81 
-87 MEAIKLTEEFE
+87 
-98 LAVMSKD
+98 
-105 DLTSKSVYTLEHC
+105 
-118 SRCGKPFAP
+118 
-127 HKEIDYAKRL
+127 
-137 LQKAGGMEAIQAARA
+137 
-152 AYDALSDQRKA
+152 
-163 QVSNYDVLLAAEKK
+163 
-177 LAQLQDE
+177 
-184 AVAHVEE
+184 
-191 LIDAIGQPVIP
+191 
-202 ASRAAVEAARAAYD
+202 
-216 ALGQKLQERVGNY
+216 
-229 DVLLAAEARLAE
+229 
-241 LNAQDIY
+241 
-248 KTTGD
+248 
-253 FIVSKGAPVTGS
+253 
-265 IGGEWAVIG
+265 
-274 LARSGYPVPANYFD
+274 
-288 DYYARVEKYV
+288 
-298 KNCSGVLHE
+298 
-307 RKYTE
+307 
-312 YSRVI
+312 
-317 LALTAIGRNPSK
+317 
-329 VAGYNLLMPLGDF
+329 PLGGF

-384 EIIKNQMK
+384 EILNSQMK

-408 TAMAL
+408 SAMAL

-422 KAVKTATDKALAYL
+422 KAVKTATDKALTYL
-436 SNVQDSKGGFA
+436 SKAQDSKGGYA

-464 CELGVSLDD
+464 CELGISLDD
-473 SRFVKSGHTLTEN
+473 SRFVKNGHTLTEN

-504 DGNNQMSSEQGFY
+504 DGNNQMSAEQGFY

-522 DRAANG
+522 DRAENG

-534 MDDVTKNTSK
+534 MGDVTKNTAK
-544 PSTSVSKGN
+544 PSTTVKKGN
-553 VDASVNVP
+553 ADASVNVP

-568 TFTDIKNHANKAAIE
+568 TFTDVKNHVNKAAIE

-593 MGKGTFMPNKTMTR
+593 MGKGTFAPNKTMTR

-738 IAQMLYNMLSAAELI
+738 IAQMLYNMLTAAELI

>member
-1 MLKLWKVNAK
+1 MRRIKRISAWILTLAILLTL
-11 AGDATVKYPFAP
+11 TV
-23 FPTNKDMRGK
+23 
-33 PEHNA
+33 
-38 ELCIACGACGVACPA
+38 PA
-53 DAIRMDTDL
+53 L
-62 AADTITWSIDY
+62 AAS
-73 GRCIFCGR
+73 GVQNEVQG
-81 CEEACP
+81 
-87 MEAIKLTEEFE
+87 
-98 LAVMSKD
+98 S
-105 DLTSKSVYTLEHC
+105 
-118 SRCGKPFAP
+118 
-127 HKEIDYAKRL
+127 
-137 LQKAGGMEAIQAARA
+137 A
-152 AYDALSDQRKA
+152 AYM
-163 QVSNYDVLLAAEKK
+163 VS
-177 LAQLQDE
+177 
-184 AVAHVEE
+184 AVKSPEV
-191 LIDAIGQPVIP
+191 
-202 ASRAAVEAARAAYD
+202 
-216 ALGQKLQERVGNY
+216 
-229 DVLLAAEARLAE
+229 
-241 LNAQDIY
+241 
-248 KTTGD
+248 
-253 FIVSKGAPVTGS
+253 GS

-274 LARSGYPVPANYFD
+274 LARSGYSVPA
-288 DYYARVEKYV
+288 DYYDEYYTRVEKYV
-298 KNCSGVLHE
+298 KNCNGVLHD

-317 LALTAIGRNPSK
+317 LALTAIGRDPSK
-329 VAGYNLLMPLGDF
+329 VAGYNLLTPLGDF

-360 DSGNYDIPKNP
+360 DSGNYEIPKNP

-408 TAMAL
+408 SAMAL

-422 KAVKTATDKALAYL
+422 KAVKTATDKALTYL
-436 SNVQDSKGGFA
+436 SNVQDSKGGYA

-458 QVVVAL
+458 QVVVAF
-464 CELGVSLDD
+464 CELGMDLND
-473 SRFVKSGHTLTEN
+473 SRFVKNGHGLVEN

-497 YHVLDGS
+497 YHVMDGS
-504 DGNNQMSSEQGFY
+504 DGNNQMSAEQGFY

-522 DRAANG
+522 DRAENG
-528 QNSLYR
+528 KNSLYR
-534 MDDVTKNTSK
+534 MGDVTKNTSK
-544 PSTSVSKGN
+544 PNTNINKSKA
-553 VDASVNVP
+553 DPSVNVP

-568 TFTDIKNHANKAAIE
+568 TFTDVKNHTNKAAIE

-593 MGKGTFMPNKTMTR
+593 MSKDVFSPNKTMTR
-607 AEFAAIVTRALGLA
+607 AEFAAIVTRALGLT

-634 KWYAGYIGTA
+634 KWYAGYIGAA

-682 DPSMDAAATKDML
+682 DTSMDAASIKDML
-695 AQFGDYRSVAS
+695 AQFGDYRGVAS
-706 WAKEPMAFCYS
+706 WAKEPLAFCYS
-717 VNILDQSDLNIE
+717 AGILDQSALNIE

-738 IAQMLYNMLSAAELI
+738 IAQIKP

>member
-1 MLKLWKVNAK
+1 MRRIKRISAWILTLAILLTL
-11 AGDATVKYPFAP
+11 TV
-23 FPTNKDMRGK
+23 
-33 PEHNA
+33 
-38 ELCIACGACGVACPA
+38 PA
-53 DAIRMDTDL
+53 L
-62 AADTITWSIDY
+62 AAS
-73 GRCIFCGR
+73 GVQNEVQG
-81 CEEACP
+81 
-87 MEAIKLTEEFE
+87 
-98 LAVMSKD
+98 S
-105 DLTSKSVYTLEHC
+105 
-118 SRCGKPFAP
+118 
-127 HKEIDYAKRL
+127 
-137 LQKAGGMEAIQAARA
+137 A
-152 AYDALSDQRKA
+152 AYM
-163 QVSNYDVLLAAEKK
+163 VS
-177 LAQLQDE
+177 
-184 AVAHVEE
+184 AVKSPEV
-191 LIDAIGQPVIP
+191 
-202 ASRAAVEAARAAYD
+202 
-216 ALGQKLQERVGNY
+216 
-229 DVLLAAEARLAE
+229 
-241 LNAQDIY
+241 
-248 KTTGD
+248 
-253 FIVSKGAPVTGS
+253 GS
-265 IGGEWAVIG
+265 IGGEWAIIG
-274 LARSGYPVPANYFD
+274 LARSGYTVPTNYYE

-317 LALTAIGRNPSK
+317 LALTAIGRDPSK

-342 EKTIWQGM
+342 EKTIWQGL

-360 DSGNYDIPKNP
+360 DSGNYEIPKNP

-384 EIIKNQMK
+384 EILNSQMK

-408 TAMAL
+408 SAMAL

-422 KAVKTATDKALAYL
+422 KAVKTATDSALTWL
-436 SNVQDSKGGFA
+436 SKNQDSKGGYA

-458 QVVVAL
+458 QVIVAL
-464 CELGVSLDD
+464 CELGMNLND
-473 SRFVKSGHTLTEN
+473 SRFVKNGHTLTEN

-504 DGNNQMSSEQGFY
+504 DGNNQMSAEQGFY

-522 DRAANG
+522 DRAENG
-528 QNSLYR
+528 KNSLYR
-534 MDDVTKNTSK
+534 MGDVKKATTK
-544 PSTSVSKGN
+544 PSTTVKKGSA
-553 VDASVNVP
+553 DASVSVP
-561 GVTAPGT
+561 AVTAPGT
-568 TFTDIKNHANKAAIE
+568 TFSDVKNHANKAAIE
-583 ELASRGIING
+583 ALASRGIING
-593 MGKGTFMPNKTMTR
+593 MGQGTFMPNKTMTR
-607 AEFAAIVTRALGLA
+607 AEFAAIVTRSLGLT

-626 AFTDVPSS
+626 VFSDVPSS

-682 DPSMDAAATKDML
+682 DTAMDAAATKDML

-738 IAQMLYNMLSAAELI
+738 IAQMLYNMLTAAELI

>member
-1 MLKLWKVNAK
+1 MSDWTALAMARTGIADDYAGYLARLQAYVERQYAENGGLHAVKATEYHRIALTAAALGGDPAAFGAK
-11 AGDATVKYPFAP
+11 PDGTAIDLVAEGTYNWQGEEDLGGQGLNGWIFALLTMDAV
-23 FPTNKDMRGK
+23 G
-33 PEHNA
+33 A
-38 ELCIACGACGVACPA
+38 EVPA
-53 DAIRMDTDL
+53 DARYSRQDMLD
-62 AADTITWSIDY
+62 
-73 GRCIFCGR
+73 
-81 CEEACP
+81 
-87 MEAIKLTEEFE
+87 AI
-98 LAVMSKD
+98 
-105 DLTSKSVYTLEHC
+105 
-118 SRCGKPFAP
+118 
-127 HKEIDYAKRL
+127 
-137 LQKAGGMEAIQAARA
+137 
-152 AYDALSDQRKA
+152 
-163 QVSNYDVLLAAEKK
+163 VS
-177 LAQLQDE
+177 AQL
-184 AVAHVEE
+184 
-191 LIDAIGQPVIP
+191 P
-202 ASRAAVEAARAAYD
+202 
-216 ALGQKLQERVGNY
+216 
-229 DVLLAAEARLAE
+229 
-241 LNAQDIY
+241 
-248 KTTGD
+248 
-253 FIVSKGAPVTGS
+253 
-265 IGGEWAVIG
+265 
-274 LARSGYPVPANYFD
+274 
-288 DYYARVEKYV
+288 
-298 KNCSGVLHE
+298 
-307 RKYTE
+307 
-312 YSRVI
+312 
-317 LALTAIGRNPSK
+317 
-329 VAGYNLLMPLGDF
+329 
-342 EKTIWQGM
+342 
-350 NGPIWALIAL
+350 
-360 DSGNYDIPKNP
+360 
-371 AAKTQAT
+371 
-378 RQLYID
+378 
-384 EIIKNQMK
+384 
-392 DGGWSLTGTGD
+392 DGGFSLGGGAM
-403 SDVDI
+403 DVDI

-422 KAVKTATDKALAYL
+422 KAVKTATDSALTWL
-436 SNVQDSKGGFA
+436 SKNQDSKGGYA

-458 QVVVAL
+458 QVIVAL
-464 CELGVSLDD
+464 CELGMNLND
-473 SRFVKSGHTLTEN
+473 SRFVKNGHTLTEN

-504 DGNNQMSSEQGFY
+504 DGNNQMSAEQGFY

-528 QNSLYR
+528 ENSLYR
-534 MDDVTKNTSK
+534 MGDVTKNTSK
-544 PSTSVSKGN
+544 PSTSVNKGN

-568 TFTDIKNHANKAAIE
+568 TFTDVKNHVNKAAIE

-682 DPSMDAAATKDML
+682 DTAMDAAATKDML

>member
-1 MLKLWKVNAK
+1 MRRIKRISAWILTLAILLTL
-11 AGDATVKYPFAP
+11 TV
-23 FPTNKDMRGK
+23 PT
-33 PEHNA
+33 
-38 ELCIACGACGVACPA
+38 
-53 DAIRMDTDL
+53 L
-62 AADTITWSIDY
+62 AAS
-73 GRCIFCGR
+73 
-81 CEEACP
+81 
-87 MEAIKLTEEFE
+87 
-98 LAVMSKD
+98 
-105 DLTSKSVYTLEHC
+105 SVQSEVQG
-118 SRCGKPFAP
+118 S
-127 HKEIDYAKRL
+127 
-137 LQKAGGMEAIQAARA
+137 A
-152 AYDALSDQRKA
+152 AYMVSAVKA
-163 QVSNYDVLLAAEKK
+163 PEV
-177 LAQLQDE
+177 
-184 AVAHVEE
+184 
-191 LIDAIGQPVIP
+191 
-202 ASRAAVEAARAAYD
+202 
-216 ALGQKLQERVGNY
+216 
-229 DVLLAAEARLAE
+229 
-241 LNAQDIY
+241 
-248 KTTGD
+248 
-253 FIVSKGAPVTGS
+253 GS

-274 LARSGYPVPANYFD
+274 LARSGYSVPTNYYD

-317 LALTAIGRNPSK
+317 LALTAIGRDPSK
-329 VAGYNLLMPLGDF
+329 VAGYNLLTPLGDF
-342 EKTIWQGM
+342 EKTIWQGL

-360 DSGNYDIPKNP
+360 DSGNYEIPKNT

-378 RQLYID
+378 RQLYVD
-384 EIIKNQMK
+384 EIVKNQKK
-392 DGGWSLTGTGD
+392 DGGWALTDTGD

-422 KAVKTATDKALAYL
+422 KAVKSATDKALDYL
-436 SNVQDSKGGFA
+436 SNAQDSKGGYA

-464 CELGVSLDD
+464 CELGISLDD
-473 SRFVKSGHTLTEN
+473 SRFVKSGYTLTEN

-492 SNGGF
+492 ANGGF

-534 MDDVTKNTSK
+534 MGDVTKNTSK
-544 PSTSVSKGN
+544 PTANVSKGN
-553 VDASVNVP
+553 ADASVNVP

-568 TFTDIKNHANKAAIE
+568 TFSDIKNHANKAAIE

-593 MGKGTFMPNKTMTR
+593 MGKGTFAPNKTMTR

-644 NSSGIVNGVGSGKF
+644 NSSGIVNGVGNGKF

-682 DPSMDAAATKDML
+682 DTSMDAAATKDML

-738 IAQMLYNMLSAAELI
+738 IAQMLYNMLTAAELI